1 MTDPMRELIRE
12 FRLIPPGSTV
22 LCAVSGGADSV
33 CLLHRLWRLRRELGF
48 QLAAAH
54 FDHRLRGEESAQD
67 LEFVREFVSLCCG
80 RERYLRPDGGG
91 ETLPPVELYTGSG
104 DVAAQARAS
113 RRGVEETARE
123 MRYAFLRETA
133 RQAGAQYIATAHTAN
148 DNGETILLHLARGT
162 GLRGLCGIAPQ
173 SGDLIR
179 PLLTT
184 TREEVEGYLRFWGLP
199 WREDPSNR
207 EDVYARNRVRHQ
219 VLPRLEELYPGV
231 LVRLTDTARRLRE
244 DEAYLTAQ
252 AAGALD
258 ALEEREDGSLV
269 LPAEALSGLPQPLAV
284 RAARLLL
291 ARAGGGDDRCAAPHL
306 EALAELSRSRDPSA
320 RLDLPGGLTA
330 RREYERLILTRQ
342 AAPPPL
348 SHVELALPGLTRAG
362 EWEIACTLERYWGQ
376 PQGPLDFCLDRG
388 RVPALTARPR
398 RTGDRLTLPGR
409 PGKTVKKWMIDLKIP
424 RGDRDRLPVL
434 DCAGQA
440 AGAAGLGPDAAF
452 LPEMGAEVWHIRLV
466 HPKFGEKTEK
476 RPVPTGNL

>member
-80 RERYLRPDGGG
+80 RERYLRPDGGV

-291 ARAGGGDDRCAAPHL
+291 ARAGGGTT
-306 EALAELSRSRDPSA
+306 
-320 RLDLPGGLTA
+320 G
-330 RREYERLILTRQ
+330 
-342 AAPPPL
+342 APPPI
-348 SHVELALPGLTRAG
+348 
-362 EWEIACTLERYWGQ
+362 W
-376 PQGPLDFCLDRG
+376 
-388 RVPALTARPR
+388 RPWR
-398 RTGDRLTLPGR
+398 S
-409 PGKTVKKWMIDLKIP
+409 
-424 RGDRDRLPVL
+424 
-434 DCAGQA
+434 
-440 AGAAGLGPDAAF
+440 
-452 LPEMGAEVWHIRLV
+452 
-466 HPKFGEKTEK
+466 
-476 RPVPTGNL
+476 